1 MNNDG
6 DKPVERNFNA
16 ANHSISDIKIC
27 AISPISGS
35 NDSRKRHEKRLI
47 FVGTAVS
54 GTHIV
59 IVQSLSIS
67 LSNGSSFE
75 FVLRNSDTR
84 NMSET
89 VDKPPFGHYSLTQRL
104 RNRVHFSIIEDV
116 FDNPRE
122 VFSSEQGLCS
132 LL

>member
-1 MNNDG
+1 M
-6 DKPVERNFNA
+6 R
-16 ANHSISDIKIC
+16 
-27 AISPISGS
+27 
-35 NDSRKRHEKRLI
+35 
-47 FVGTAVS
+47 TAVS

-59 IVQSLSIS
+59 IVQSLSIYLSIYLSIS

-89 VDKPPFGHYSLTQRL
+89 VDKSPFGHYSFTQRL

-122 VFSSEQGLCS
+122 VLSSEQGLCS

>member
-1 MNNDG
+1 MNFCVAYALYPMSTTYNHCNDVCSLG
-6 DKPVERNFNA
+6 VVSCDYTSR
-16 ANHSISDIKIC
+16 
-27 AISPISGS
+27 SP
-35 NDSRKRHEKRLI
+35 RKYNEMI

-67 LSNGSSFE
+67 LSHGSSFE

-89 VDKPPFGHYSLTQRL
+89 VDKSPFGHYSFTQRL

-122 VFSSEQGLCS
+122 VLSSEQGLCS